1 MGNYLAEVRHVKS
14 EIVALL
20 ESHFSGHVC
29 IKCDPVIYCIVY
41 LFMGKKSN
49 FDTIFTT
56 LSSGV
61 EDFGRRN

>member
-1 MGNYLAEVRHVKS
+1 MSNCLGKVKHAKS
-14 EIVALL
+14 ETVALL
-20 ESHFSGHVC
+20 ESHFCKKKRPCNYMYS
-29 IKCDPVIYCIVY
+29 
-41 LFMGKKSN
+41 LFIHGRKKSN